1 MQKLLIVGCGDV
13 ARRTLPRLTG
23 RYRVFALLRDPAQC
37 AWWRNAGA
45 TPVVADL
52 DHAASLAR
60 IAGLA
65 DIVLHFAPPP
75 TDKKTTVPDDPRTRR
90 LLAALARGKSLPQ
103 RIIYISTSGVYGDCS
118 GARIDETRAARPTTV
133 RGARRVDA
141 ERQLRE
147 FGQRHGVVISI
158 LRAPGIYAADRLPIE
173 RLQKGTPALRDEDDV
188 FTNHIHADDLAML
201 TCAAL
206 RYGRAN
212 RAYNASDDSEMK
224 MGEYF
229 DLVAER
235 FALPR
240 APRLSRSEA
249 TLQMSPLQLSF
260 MSESRRL
267 ANQRIKT
274 ELHATLRY
282 PRVRDGVEAAWQA
295 QNEKTDTH
303 EIKENLC

>member
-1 MQKLLIVGCGDV
+1 M
-13 ARRTLPRLTG
+13 PRLIG
-23 RYRVFALLRDPAQC
+23 RYRVFALLRNPAHC

-45 TPVVADL
+45 IPVVADL
-52 DHAASLAR
+52 DRAASLAR

-75 TDKKTTVPDDPRTRR
+75 VDDKSGGSVDARTRR
-90 LLAALARGKSLPQ
+90 LLVALSKGKSLPQ
-103 RIIYISTSGVYGDCS
+103 RLVYISTSGVYGDCA
-118 GARIDETRAARPTTV
+118 GGRIDETRAPNPTTA
-133 RGARRVDA
+133 RAARRVDA
-141 ERQLRE
+141 ERQLRR

-173 RLQKGTPALRDEDDV
+173 RLQKGTHALRDEDDV

-201 TCAAL
+201 ACAAL

-212 RAYNASDDSEMK
+212 RAYNASDDSELK

-235 FALPR
+235 FGLPR
-240 APRLSRSEA
+240 APRLSRKEA
-249 TLQMSPLQLSF
+249 GAQMSPLQLSF

-267 ANQRIKT
+267 SNQRIKK
-274 ELHATLRY
+274 EFRAKLRY
-282 PRVRDGVEAAWQA
+282 PLVKDGIDAAWA
-295 QNEKTDTH
+295 IWNERN
-303 EIKENLC
+303 ERKEETCL

>member
-13 ARRTLPRLTG
+13 ARRVLPRLIG
-23 RYRVFALLRDPAQC
+23 HYRIFALLRETAQC

-45 TPVVADL
+45 TPVLADL
-52 DHAASLAR
+52 DRPASLAR

-75 TDKKTTVPDDPRTRR
+75 ADDKSGRPADARTRR
-90 LLAALARGKSLPQ
+90 LLAALAKGKSLPQ
-103 RIIYISTSGVYGDCS
+103 RLVYISTSGVYGDCA
-118 GARIDETRAARPTTV
+118 GACIDETRAPRPATARA
-133 RGARRVDA
+133 ARRVDA
-141 ERQLRE
+141 ERRLRV
-147 FGQRHGVVISI
+147 FGRRSGVTVCI
-158 LRAPGIYAADRLPIE
+158 LRAPGIYAADRLPIA

-201 TCAAL
+201 ACAAL

-212 RAYNASDDSEMK
+212 RTYNASDDSQMK

-235 FALPR
+235 FGLPR

-249 TLQMSPLQLSF
+249 QAQMSPLQLSF

-267 ANQRIKT
+267 DNRRIKQ
-274 ELHATLRY
+274 ELRAKLRY
-282 PRVRDGVEAAWQA
+282 PCVQDGVAAAW
-295 QNEKTDTH
+295 NDRMK
-303 EIKENLC
+303 NLCS